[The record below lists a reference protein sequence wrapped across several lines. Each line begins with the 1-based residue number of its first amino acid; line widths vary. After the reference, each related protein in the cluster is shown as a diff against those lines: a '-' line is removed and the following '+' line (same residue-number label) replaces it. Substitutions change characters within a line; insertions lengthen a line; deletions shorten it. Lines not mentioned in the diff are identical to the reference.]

1 MSPHRSSGVAGT
13 VLTGL
18 VTASLMSIAWAQ
30 LAHAQQFTLVDETFT
45 FTKALADAGQSH
57 HFVKAVKQP
66 SANWTAPVDYRKGS
80 VHIRTEVMDK
90 PAGGEITQWSI
101 CYFGNNGSS
110 YGCSESGPYTTAGVV
125 ERDVG
130 MLTWWQNETI
140 DWTKGVKEMAFVMK
154 DKDEGGGHTHKRK
167 DPEHFFPTTVRITMV
182 QVAAGATY
190 DPAMAGLPA
199 AGSGGG
205 GGGVDAG
212 GVTDAAGGGGGAG
225 GSGSAVDAAATGGS
239 SDGSSSGGSAATGG
253 AGTGGGG
260 SSTGGSS
267 GSGGAAGSPS
277 SGGSSGGGASGSGGS
292 SGGTSGGSSGGGTS
306 RSGGSSGGGEPPAS
320 SGGTAPACAVAIGG
334 GSTPGAGVIAPM
346 IGLALALAIRRR
358 RRQ

>member
-1 MSPHRSSGVAGT
+1 MSSHRSSGFAGT

-18 VTASLMSIAWAQ
+18 VAASLISIAGAQ

-45 FTKALADAGQSH
+45 YTKAMADATQSH

-66 SANWTAPVDYRKGS
+66 SANWTAPVDYRKGT
-80 VHIRTEVMDK
+80 VHIRTEVLEK

-167 DPEHFFPTTVRITMV
+167 DPEHFFPTKVRITMV

-190 DPAMAGLPA
+190 DASMAGLP
-199 AGSGGG
+199 
-205 GGGVDAG
+205 
-212 GVTDAAGGGGGAG
+212 AGGGGGAADAGSAADAPGAVDAG
-225 GSGSAVDAAATGGS
+225 GGTTGAVDAAA
-239 SDGSSSGGSAATGG
+239 ATGG
-253 AGTGGGG
+253 ASGG
-260 SSTGGSS
+260 S
-267 GSGGAAGSPS
+267 S
-277 SGGSSGGGASGSGGS
+277 SGGSSGGVGSGGAGPGAGSGGGNSGGSGGASGSDNGNASGGGSGSASGGS
-292 SGGTSGGSSGGGTS
+292 SGGSSF
-306 RSGGSSGGGEPPAS
+306 RSGGSSGGGSEDPPAS
-320 SGGTAPACAVAIGG
+320 SGSSPAACSIGSGGQSPGTVVVGPIV
-334 GSTPGAGVIAPM
+334 
-346 IGLALALAIRRR
+346 GLALALAVRRR
-358 RRQ
+358 RRSCR

>member
-182 QVAAGATY
+182 QVAAGVTY
-190 DPAMAGLPA
+190 DPAKAGLPA
-199 AGSGGG
+199 AGGGG
-205 GGGVDAG
+205 GAVDAG
-212 GVTDAAGGGGGAG
+212 GVADAGGGGGGAG
-225 GSGSAVDAAATGGS
+225 GSAGAVDAAPTGGS
-239 SDGSSSGGSAATGG
+239 SGGSSSGGSAATGG

-277 SGGSSGGGASGSGGS
+277 SGGSSGGGASASGGS
-292 SGGTSGGSSGGGTS
+292 SESASGGSSNP

-334 GSTPGAGVIAPM
+334 GSSPGAGVIAPM